1 MKDFDVLTI
10 IGRGA
15 FGEVRICRF
24 KENGEVVAM
33 KKMRKQDMLEKKQV
47 AHVKGERDMLVK
59 AKSPWVIDLKFSF

>member
-1 MKDFDVLTI
+1 MRWYSRKKITMKDFDLLTI

-33 KKMRKQDMLEKKQV
+33 KKMRK
-47 AHVKGERDMLVK
+47 
-59 AKSPWVIDLKFSF
+59 